1 MDLFLEMDL
10 GYRLRRGS
18 VAVQQCWGTVIAVY
32 PRCGHIADKVVDSLP
47 HDDRRVVHA
56 ALPTVLAR
64 IDDEMLNPAT
74 WETQP
79 EKGEDRK
86 PRSKR
91 KRSPAATP
99 QRVVRVGRSTMK
111 AGSYKTSPASLL

>member
-1 MDLFLEMDL
+1 MDLFVEMDL
-10 GYRLRRGS
+10 GYRLVRGS
-18 VAVQQCWGTVIAVY
+18 VAAPPEHWETVIAVY

-47 HDDRRVVHA
+47 HDDRRAIHA
-56 ALPTVLAR
+56 PLPTVLAR
-64 IDDEMLNPAT
+64 INDEMLSPPT

-86 PRSKR
+86 PRKR

-99 QRVVRVGRSTMK
+99 QRVVRVGRSSTK
-111 AGSYKTSPASLL
+111 AGG

>member
-10 GYRLRRGS
+10 GYRIRSGS
-18 VAVQQCWGTVIAVY
+18 VAVQQRWGTVIAVY

-79 EKGEDRK
+79 EKGPARDAARP

-91 KRSPAATP
+91 KRSTAATP
-99 QRVVRVGRSTMK
+99 QRVVRVGRSSMK
-111 AGSYKTSPASLL
+111 AGS